1 VDDSGSQKYGDG
13 ISGTCNSISRFQTC
27 SFFEN
32 LYGSHAFFQA
42 DDLTYQMFRTYINHL
57 GNLKSAVALQIN
69 DGAVDT
75 VDNTCITHVVVLRQ
89 T

>member
-1 VDDSGSQKYGDG
+1 MDDSRSQKYRNG
-13 ISGTCNSISRFQTC
+13 ISGSCNCIAWFQSC
-27 SFFEN
+27 SLLEN
-32 LYGSHAFFQA
+32 LYGGHAFLQA
-42 DDLTYQMFRTYINHL
+42 DDLTYQMFRTYIDHL

-75 VDNTCITHVVVLRQ
+75 VDNTCITHVLVLRQ

>member
-1 VDDSGSQKYGDG
+1 MNDSRSQKNG
-13 ISGTCNSISRFQTC
+13 NSIAC
-27 SFFEN
+27 SHYCITWLQSCCLLEN
-32 LYGSHAFFQA
+32 LYGGHAFLQA
-42 DDLTYQMFRTYINHL
+42 DDLTYQMFRTYIDHL

-75 VDNTCITHVVVLRQ
+75 VDNTCITHVLVLRQ

>member
-1 VDDSGSQKYGDG
+1 MDDSRSQKYGNG
-13 ISGTCNSISRFQTC
+13 ISGSCNCIARLQSC
-27 SFFEN
+27 SLLEN
-32 LYGSHAFFQA
+32 LYGGHAFFQA
-42 DDLTYQMFRTYINHL
+42 DDLTYQMFRTYIDHL

-75 VDNTCITHVVVLRQ
+75 VDNTCITHVLVLRQ